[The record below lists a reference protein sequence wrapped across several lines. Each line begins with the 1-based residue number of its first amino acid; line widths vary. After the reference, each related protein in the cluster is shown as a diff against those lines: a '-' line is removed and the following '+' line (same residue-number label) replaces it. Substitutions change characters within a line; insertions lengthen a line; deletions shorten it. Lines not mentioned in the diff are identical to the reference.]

1 VSGFGPFGAGDPF
14 GGVPFFADLAKMLSQ
29 QGPVSWDAARQLAQ
43 SIALG
48 GESEPNVDPAD
59 RIQLEQLARVADLHV
74 GSTTGLTTSPSG
86 RGVGIVPA
94 TRAQWLARS
103 FDAYK
108 PLIEAIATAV
118 APGTGTAADL
128 TTPPSPDDLDHDPE
142 AAMGAWLGGVMQM
155 LSPMMLGM
163 TAGSMLGHLATRS
176 FGQYDL
182 PVPRTS
188 GGTGSGGAAGTDEIL
203 LVVRNVDAFGVEWSL
218 DRDEL
223 RLWACLHEIS
233 HHAVLSVPHVGAR
246 LMELLVQFA
255 SSFQSDT
262 GALEERLG
270 TFDPADPNG
279 MAAMQSMF
287 SDPEVLV
294 GAMRSP
300 EQLQVLPRL
309 EALVAAIVGY
319 VDWVMDSVGNRIMS
333 SYDRITEAVRRRRV
347 EAAAA
352 DRFVGQ
358 LLGLDLTQ
366 ALYDRGSTFVGG
378 VVERAGTEGLDRLWH
393 SPKELPTPAEV
404 DAPGLW
410 LARIELPDDAA

>member
-1 VSGFGPFGAGDPF
+1 MSGFGPFGSNDPF

-29 QGPVSWDAARQLAQ
+29 QGPVSWDAARQLAH

-74 GSTTGLTTSPSG
+74 GSTTGLATSRSG
-86 RGVGIVPA
+86 GGAEIVPV
-94 TRAQWLARS
+94 TRGQWLAKS
-103 FDAYK
+103 LEAYK
-108 PLIEAIATAV
+108 PFVESIASALAPADGTDITDITTAD
-118 APGTGTAADL
+118 PESFDQ
-128 TTPPSPDDLDHDPE
+128 DPE

-176 FGQYDL
+176 LGQYDL
-182 PVPRTS
+182 PVPRKS
-188 GGTGSGGAAGTDEIL
+188 GDDEIL
-203 LVVRNVDAFGVEWSL
+203 VVIRNVDAFGEEWSL

-223 RLWACLHEIS
+223 RLWICLHETA
-233 HHAVLSVPHVGAR
+233 HHAVLSVPHVRAR
-246 LMELLVQFA
+246 LVTLLEEFA
-255 SSFQSDT
+255 TSFDPDMS
-262 GALEERLG
+262 ALEDRLG
-270 TFDPADPNG
+270 SVDPSDPQG
-279 MAAMQSMF
+279 GLGAMQDLF

-300 EQLQVLPRL
+300 AQEALLPRL
-309 EALVAAIVGY
+309 EALVASIVGY
-319 VDWVMDSVGNRIMS
+319 VDWVMDHTGDRIMAG
-333 SYDRITEAVRRRRV
+333 YGQITEAMRRRRV
-347 EAAAA
+347 EAAPS

-366 ALYDRGSTFVGG
+366 ALYDRGTAFVDG
-378 VVERAGTEGLDRLWH
+378 VVEREGPEGLDRLWVR
-393 SPKELPTPAEV
+393 EQNLPTPAEI

-410 LARIELPDDAA
+410 LARIDLPDLDDPS